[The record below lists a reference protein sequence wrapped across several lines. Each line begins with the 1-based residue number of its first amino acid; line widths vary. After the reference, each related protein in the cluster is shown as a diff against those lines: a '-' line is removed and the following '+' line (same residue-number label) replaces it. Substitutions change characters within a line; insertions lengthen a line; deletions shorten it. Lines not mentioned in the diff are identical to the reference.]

1 MDVPPCDPLLDL
13 WFEAMVL
20 SKTLN
25 CSSDAKPYS
34 SFVGYQGRKIDCRP
48 FLLLD
53 SYTLKSENLSLT
65 LEDKWCHAELGSASC
80 FVQKMRS

>member
-34 SFVGYQGRKIDCRP
+34 SFIGYQGRKIDCRP

-53 SYTLKSENLSLT
+53 FL
-65 LEDKWCHAELGSASC
+65 
-80 FVQKMRS
+80 